1 MGWQRGNGNRMR
13 WHTSIN
19 PVINSRISEKE
30 EGGAVE
36 DHNRM
41 VRDDG

>member
-30 EGGAVE
+30 EE
-36 DHNRM
+36 EIENTEFLE
-41 VRDDG
+41 